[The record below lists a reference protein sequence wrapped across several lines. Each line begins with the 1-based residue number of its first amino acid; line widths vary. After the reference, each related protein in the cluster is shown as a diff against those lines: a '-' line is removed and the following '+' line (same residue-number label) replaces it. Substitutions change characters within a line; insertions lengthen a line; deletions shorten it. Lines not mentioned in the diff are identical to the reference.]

1 MELTGKNV
9 LITGASSGLGRSIAL
24 ELARRGNKVAVTAR
38 REKLL
43 EEISKEIESI
53 GGRCVVCAADS
64 IVTQQSL
71 KVVET
76 VLTAFGHI
84 DLAIL
89 NAGGGVAMSMAEATS
104 VDVLGL
110 MRTNY
115 DTLVNYLCPMIEHM
129 KSRGGVI
136 AYTGSPVGYFGLPKS
151 GPYSA
156 AKAAGRNLIDTCRIE
171 LAKSN
176 VRFVA
181 MYPGF
186 TYTDGLDPNDVPVK
200 ALIINTDRAVKE
212 MIYAI
217 EREIPHH
224 IFPKRIKFLITLAR
238 LIPEPG
244 RRTLLSLFS

>member
-1 MELTGKNV
+1 MVLTGKNV

-43 EEISKEIESI
+43 EEISKEIESL
-53 GGRCVVCAADS
+53 GGRCVVCTADS

-76 VLTAFGHI
+76 TINAFGHI

-115 DTLVNYLCPMIEHM
+115 DTLVNYLCPMIEQ
-129 KSRGGVI
+129 SVPAVVDLR
-136 AYTGSPVGYFGLPKS
+136 
-151 GPYSA
+151 
-156 AKAAGRNLIDTCRIE
+156 
-171 LAKSN
+171 
-176 VRFVA
+176 
-181 MYPGF
+181 PGW
-186 TYTDGLDPNDVPVK
+186 
-200 ALIINTDRAVKE
+200 RAVSYVVGVLEASCGSESQSADNQKN
-212 MIYAI
+212 
-217 EREIPHH
+217 
-224 IFPKRIKFLITLAR
+224 K
-238 LIPEPG
+238 
-244 RRTLLSLFS
+244 